1 MIAEIAA
8 NAEIVDFNHGDH
20 AAIKALVAK
29 YDVEI
34 LE

>member
-20 AAIKALVAK
+20 VAITRDRGDLP
-29 YDVEI
+29 
-34 LE
+34 